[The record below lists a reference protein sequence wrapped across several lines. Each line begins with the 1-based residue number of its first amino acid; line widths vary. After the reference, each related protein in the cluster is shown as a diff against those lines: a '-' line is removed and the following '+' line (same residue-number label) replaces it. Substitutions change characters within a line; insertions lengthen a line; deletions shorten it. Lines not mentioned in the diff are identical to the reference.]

1 MDFSWESIL
10 PYLWIGLAI
19 LLGVAE
25 AVTIQLVAVWF
36 AVGAL
41 AAVIPAALGAS
52 VTVQFGVFVAVSA
65 VALILTRP
73 LVKKVLTPRRERTN
87 ADRLI
92 GTIGVVIEEIDN
104 FRSKGRVTLSG
115 LDWAARSEDGEI
127 IPPGAEVL
135 VNRIEGVTLI
145 VERIA

>member
-1 MDFSWESIL
+1 MDFSWEAIL

-65 VALILTRP
+65 VTLILTRP

-115 LDWAARSEDGEI
+115 LDLAARSEDGEI